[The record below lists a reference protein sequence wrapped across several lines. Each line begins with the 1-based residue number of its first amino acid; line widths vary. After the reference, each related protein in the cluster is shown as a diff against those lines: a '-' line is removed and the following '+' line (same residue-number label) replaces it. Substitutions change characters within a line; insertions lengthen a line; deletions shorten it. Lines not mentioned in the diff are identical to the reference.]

1 MFGKNRM
8 KLDLTLIE
16 LNHLWKSLE
25 HYGTFHG
32 EVMKSIKDQV
42 DAQLSV
48 PVAPVEPEITVDTTQ

>member
-1 MFGKNRM
+1 M
-8 KLDLTLIE
+8 KLDLTLVE

-48 PVAPVEPEITVDTTQ
+48 PVAPSDAVVAPND

>member
-48 PVAPVEPEITVDTTQ
+48 PVAPDVVVPPND